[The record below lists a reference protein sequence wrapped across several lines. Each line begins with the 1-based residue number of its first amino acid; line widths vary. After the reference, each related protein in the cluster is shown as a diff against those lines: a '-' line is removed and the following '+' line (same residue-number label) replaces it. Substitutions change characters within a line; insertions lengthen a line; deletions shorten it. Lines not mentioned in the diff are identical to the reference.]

1 MLLFPCVLFVL
12 MKSEVDPVTE
22 VKVVFDEKRIG
33 KKRCDGLS
41 FRGSLCALRHCTL
54 NVAVEDP
61 VSKP

>member
-1 MLLFPCVLFVL
+1 